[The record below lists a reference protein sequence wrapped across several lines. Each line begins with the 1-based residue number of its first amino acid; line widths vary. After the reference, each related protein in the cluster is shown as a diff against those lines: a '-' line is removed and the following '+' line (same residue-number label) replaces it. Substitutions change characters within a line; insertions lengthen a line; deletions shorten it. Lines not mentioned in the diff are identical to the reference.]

1 MCGRISDPKNC
12 GEREKA
18 MICPNCQKELPANT
32 RFCTHCGCELKKEMQ
47 KAVSRQKADATA
59 KQRKPIMG
67 KIIGIS
73 LAALVC
79 VAAVWIGWPRVHYG
93 LLMRRGAELVQQ
105 GENREAIPLLEEAVA
120 LNPKEEQAYAYLA
133 KAYFATGPTNNEKGW
148 DTLAAGRRKTG
159 GFQIMALDNWEEGL
173 GEANW
178 QYLWQRFEQSWWSPL
193 DSVIY
198 LGIND
203 AGKIEQLVAISSS
216 STWIY
221 ANFRFEYD
229 PEGKLLWE
237 RAYSSEGELMWSIK
251 YSYNEHG
258 QLETKERIHNRESW
272 GERTWFYLYES
283 VETKAPYRIE
293 IRDLWTEDGVGHNQI
308 IKTEYQRDPE
318 GKLQK
323 EEIEFIEDGTVEEI
337 LTREYNSEERL
348 TQKQIERRGEET
360 EGATW
365 TCYNF
370 VYDKNGVLT
379 QIWNNKGE
387 RTGEIE
393 YDDQGRVVRRTGPS
407 GITVEYQFDEMG
419 NRVTER
425 NWVTE
430 NTLDLST
437 TTYEYTPQ
445 GRLIRMVTTAS
456 YARPYIDLF
465 EYDPDGRV
473 IRIKTS
479 YDGGCWYEYDPD
491 GGAKMMRD
499 EKK

>member
-1 MCGRISDPKNC
+1 MT
-12 GEREKA
+12 E
-18 MICPNCQKELPANT
+18 
-32 RFCTHCGCELKKEMQ
+32 
-47 KAVSRQKADATA
+47 
-59 KQRKPIMG
+59 KQRKLMAG

-79 VAAVWIGWPRVHYG
+79 VAAVWIGWPKVHYG
-93 LLMRRGAELVQQ
+93 SLVRRGMELVQQ
-105 GENREAIPLLEEAVA
+105 GENREAIPLLEEAMA

-133 KAYFATGPTNNEKGW
+133 KAYFATGPTNNEKAW

-173 GEANW
+173 GDANW
-178 QYLWQRFEQSWWSPL
+178 QCLWQGLEPAWWGPL

-203 AGKIEQLVAISSS
+203 TGKIEQLVAMSHSSPGFH
-216 STWIY
+216 

-237 RAYSSEGELMWSIK
+237 RAYTSHGELAWSIK
-251 YSYNEHG
+251 YSYNEYG
-258 QLETKERIHNRESW
+258 QLETKERINDEENW
-272 GERTWFYLYES
+272 GERTWFYLYDS
-283 VETKAPYRIE
+283 VKAREPYRIE
-293 IRDLWTEDGVGHNQI
+293 IRDLWTEDGVVHNRI
-308 IKTEYQRDPE
+308 IKTEHQRDPE

-323 EEIEFIEDGTVEEI
+323 EEIEFIEDGTVEKI
-337 LTREYNSEERL
+337 LTREYNSKERL

-365 TCYNF
+365 MCYNF
-370 VYDKNGVLT
+370 VYDKNGKLT

-387 RTGEIE
+387 MTREIE
-393 YDDQGRVVRRTGPS
+393 RDGQGRVVRRTGPS

-425 NWVTE
+425 SRVTE
-430 NTLDLST
+430 KMLDLST

-456 YARPYIDLF
+456 YTRPYIDLF

-473 IRIKTS
+473 LRVKTS
-479 YDGGCWYEYDPD
+479 YDGGRSYEYDPD
-491 GGAKMMRD
+491 GGAKI
-499 EKK
+499 KN